1 MPLRNLWYFAMPARA
16 LMPGRME
23 RRFFL
28 DEPILFGRTAAGEAF
43 ALRDLCPHRGVP
55 LSAGSLERT
64 PSGGAEIECAYHG
77 WRFATDGRCA
87 AIPSLT
93 PQQSFPVDKIRVRRY
108 PLAERQGLLWIYMG
122 EERTGEEAAPSA
134 PPEMPAI
141 AAAHSPDLVMQFRFR
156 CTADQAVLGLIDPAH
171 GPYVH
176 RSWFWRA
183 KHSIHDKEKR
193 FVPASLGFTMVSHTP
208 SRNSLAYRILG
219 GTPQTEITFTLPGLR
234 YELIRVGAHVVL
246 GFTAVT
252 PLTETES
259 EISQIF
265 FWTMPWLT
273 LFKPVL
279 LPFARRF
286 LKQDRAIFERLGE
299 GLKTSPS
306 FLYVDDADTQ
316 IKWYYRMKREWDE
329 ALSAKRPFVNPVQ
342 ETTLRW
348 RT

>member
-1 MPLRNLWYFAMPARA
+1 MSLRNLWYFAMPARA
-16 LMPGRME
+16 LKPGHME

-28 DEPILFGRTAAGEAF
+28 DEPILFGRTAGGEAF

-64 PSGGAEIECAYHG
+64 RTGQCEIECCYHG
-77 WRFATDGRCA
+77 WRFSTDGQCT

-93 PQQSFPVDKIRVRRY
+93 PAQSFPVEKIRVRRY

-122 EERTGEEAAPSA
+122 EDLQGPAPPP
-134 PPEMPAI
+134 PPEMPEVGART
-141 AAAHSPDLVMQFRFR
+141 PDLVMQFRFR

-171 GPYVH
+171 GAYVH

-193 FVPASLGFTMVSHTP
+193 FVPVPMGFTMVSHKP
-208 SRNSLAYRILG
+208 SSNSFAYRILG
-219 GTPQTEITFTLPGLR
+219 GAPETEITFTLPGLR
-234 YELIRVGAHVVL
+234 YELIRVGPHVVL

-273 LFKPVL
+273 LLKPL
-279 LPFARRF
+279 LYPFARQF
-286 LKQDRAIFERLGE
+286 LSQDRGIFERLGE

-316 IKWYYRMKREWDE
+316 IKWYHRLKREWAE
-329 ALSAKRPFVNPVQ
+329 AQSAKRPFVNPVR

>member
-1 MPLRNLWYFAMPARA
+1 MPMRNLWYFAMPARA
-16 LMPGRME
+16 LKRGRVE

-28 DEPILFGRTAAGEAF
+28 DEPILFGRTDEGEAF
-43 ALRDLCPHRGVP
+43 ALRDICPHRGVP

-64 PSGGAEIECAYHG
+64 PKGGMEIECAYHG
-77 WRFATDGRCA
+77 WRFGTDGQCT

-93 PQQSFPVDKIRVRRY
+93 SAQSFPLEKIRVRRY

-122 EERTGEEAAPSA
+122 EDRQGPVPAPPP
-134 PPEMPAI
+134 PPEMPAVG
-141 AAAHSPDLVMQFRFR
+141 ARMPGLVMQFRFR
-156 CTADQAVLGLIDPAH
+156 CTAEQAVLGLIDPAH

-176 RSWFWRA
+176 RNWFWRS
-183 KHSIHDKEKR
+183 KHSIHEKEKR
-193 FVPASLGFTMVSHTP
+193 FVPTTMGFTMVSHKP

-219 GTPQTEITFTLPGLR
+219 GAPETEITFTLPGLR
-234 YELIRVGAHVVL
+234 YELIRTGRQVVL

-252 PLTETES
+252 PLTESES

-265 FWTMPWLT
+265 FWTMPWLS
-273 LFKPVL
+273 FVKPL
-279 LPFARRF
+279 LMPFARRF
-286 LKQDRAIFERLGE
+286 LSQDRAIFERLGE

-316 IKWYYRMKREWDE
+316 IKWYYRMKREWAE
-329 ALSAKRPFVNPVQ
+329 AQSDGRPFDNPVH
-342 ETTLRW
+342 EATLRW

>member
-1 MPLRNLWYFAMPARA
+1 MPLRNLWYFAMPSKA
-16 LMPGRME
+16 LRPGRME
-23 RRFFL
+23 RRFYL
-28 DEPILFGRTAAGEAF
+28 DEPILFGRTHAGEAF

-55 LSAGSLERT
+55 LSAGSLER
-64 PSGGAEIECAYHG
+64 GAAGKSEIECSYHG
-77 WRFATDGRCA
+77 WRFGADGQCA

-93 PQQSFPVDKIRVRRY
+93 PQQSFPLEKIRVRRY
-108 PLAERQGLLWIYMG
+108 PLAERQGLVWIYMG
-122 EERTGEEAAPSA
+122 EDHQGPVPAPLPPPDMPAVGERT
-134 PPEMPAI
+134 
-141 AAAHSPDLVMQFRFR
+141 PDLVMQFRFR

-176 RSWFWRA
+176 RSWFWRS

-193 FVPASLGFTMVSHTP
+193 FVPASMGFTMVSHRP
-208 SRNSLAYRILG
+208 SSNSLAYRILG
-219 GTPQTEITFTLPGLR
+219 GTPETEITFTLPGLR
-234 YELIRVGAHVVL
+234 YELIRIGEKVVL

-265 FWTMPWLT
+265 YWTMPMLSV
-273 LFKPVL
+273 LKPL
-279 LPFARRF
+279 LYPIARQF
-286 LKQDRAIFERLGE
+286 LAQDRAIFERLGE

-329 ALSAKRPFVNPVQ
+329 AQSAKRPFVNPVR